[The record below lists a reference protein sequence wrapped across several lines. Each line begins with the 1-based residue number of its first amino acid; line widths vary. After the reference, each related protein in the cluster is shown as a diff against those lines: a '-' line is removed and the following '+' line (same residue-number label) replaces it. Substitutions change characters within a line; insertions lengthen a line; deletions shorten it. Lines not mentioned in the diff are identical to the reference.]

1 MQCSMGK
8 GDKLG
13 LMIMNIFASFK
24 NRDCK
29 CRGVTDLN
37 NKGK

>member
-13 LMIMNIFASFK
+13 LMIMNISASFR
-24 NRDCK
+24 NCK